1 MDHLKK
7 SPAARPIRAADRAVG
22 LTLVTE
28 WKDGGIAQVQD
39 YLVGEQPLAIHVDQQ
54 PLSVTMRTPGHD
66 LELAAGFLFSEGIVS
81 RREQITALTQSAE
94 PGQEANL
101 VHVELHPEAAI
112 DPERLRRNFISTSSC
127 GLCGRAAIDDLRVRG
142 IRRPNPR
149 LRIDPEVLCRLPD
162 MLRSDQKLFSRTGG
176 PHAAGLFDHAGRL
189 LTLREDVGRHNAVD
203 KLIGWALL
211 NGGLPL
217 AEHILLVSGRG
228 SFEIIQKAL
237 VAGLPAVACISAP
250 SSLAVQLAQE
260 FRLTLVGFLRG
271 RRFIVY
277 AGEERLS
284 LTSPLSCSGPDTP
297 SNVRRASHR
306 T

>member
-1 MDHLKK
+1 MDPLKT
-7 SPAARPIRAADRAVG
+7 SPTTRPARVAD

-28 WKDGGIAQVQD
+28 WKDGGIAQGQD
-39 YLVGEQPLAIHVDQQ
+39 YLVGEQPLAIHVDQH
-54 PLSVTMRTPGHD
+54 PLSITMRTPGHD
-66 LELAAGFLFSEGIVS
+66 IELAAGFLFSEGIVC
-81 RREQITALTQSAE
+81 RREQITALSQSVE

-101 VHVELHPEAAI
+101 VHVELHPDAAL
-112 DPERLRRNFISTSSC
+112 DPERLRRNFIATSSC

-142 IRRPNPR
+142 IHRSHSRV
-149 LRIDPEVLCRLPD
+149 RIDPEVLCRLPD

-176 PHAAGLFDHAGRL
+176 PHAAGLFDCSGRL
-189 LTLREDVGRHNAVD
+189 VVVREDVGRHNAVD

-211 NGGLPL
+211 NGRLPL

-271 RRFIVY
+271 RRFIAY
-277 AGEERLS
+277 AGEERLR
-284 LTSPLSCSGPDTP
+284 LTSPSSCSGPDTP
-297 SNVRRASHR
+297 SNARKESRR

>member
-7 SPAARPIRAADRAVG
+7 SPAAGPTRAAD

-39 YLVGEQPLAIHVDQQ
+39 YLVGEQPLAIHIDQQ

-81 RREQITALTQSAE
+81 RREQITALSQSVE

-101 VHVELHPEAAI
+101 VHVELHPEVAL
-112 DPERLRRNFISTSSC
+112 DPDRVRRNFMATSSC
-127 GLCGRAAIDDLRVRG
+127 GLCGRAAIDGLRVRG
-142 IRRPNPR
+142 IQRPNPR

-176 PHAAGLFDHAGRL
+176 PHAAGLFDCAGKML
-189 LTLREDVGRHNAVD
+189 VLREDVGRHNAVD
-203 KLIGWALL
+203 KVIGWALFD
-211 NGGLPL
+211 GRLPL
-217 AEHILLVSGRG
+217 ANHVLLVSGRG

-237 VAGLPAVACISAP
+237 VAGLPVIACISAP
-250 SSLAVQLAQE
+250 SSLAVQLAHE

-277 AGEERLS
+277 AGEERL
-284 LTSPLSCSGPDTP
+284 
-297 SNVRRASHR
+297 RF
-306 T
+306 